1 MIDATSWV
9 VIAPEVALLTMA
21 CVITLAD
28 LWVCSPQR
36 SLTYWLTQ
44 ACLLILTLWQAMHV
58 TALSLPDGSKA
69 LYGFGG
75 MVLADAFGGWLKS
88 LATLALML
96 TLVYARQYS
105 AQRHMLQR
113 GGELF
118 TLGLFGLL
126 GIYIMISGNHFLVIY
141 LGLELVS
148 LASFALVALRREHAL
163 SVEAGMKYFILGA
176 LASGF
181 LLYGLSMVYG
191 ATGAMYL
198 PQVLMMSVKHAAQM
212 NTLMLGLVFIV
223 AGLAFKLGAAPFH
236 MWLPDVYEGAPT
248 GAVLFVATAPKLGVF
263 AVLVRL
269 LVGGLL
275 ELAPQWQMMLVVLAV
290 VSLLLGNVVAVMQ
303 SNFKRFLA
311 YSTIGQNGFVLLAF
325 AVSYVDG
332 NNYLIKDAIS
342 ASMFYMITYMIA
354 AMASLG
360 VLMLLSREGIECETL
375 DDLSGLNRRYP
386 LYAGI
391 MLACMLSLAGV
402 PLTVGFYGK
411 FRVIQVLLMAQTP
424 LHTGLAI
431 FAVLTSVIAGYIHL
445 RVVKV
450 IYFDVEKRP
459 ANVQLQGRYDMHAL
473 LSINGALLVVFG
485 ILPAG
490 LLYLCEQVVLNMLR
504 HMSGMS

>member
-1 MIDATSWV
+1 
-9 VIAPEVALLTMA
+9 
-21 CVITLAD
+21 
-28 LWVCSPQR
+28 
-36 SLTYWLTQ
+36 
-44 ACLLILTLWQAMHV
+44 
-58 TALSLPDGSKA
+58 
-69 LYGFGG
+69 

-88 LATLALML
+88 LATLALMV

-191 ATGAMYL
+191 ATGTMYL

-275 ELAPQWQMMLVVLAV
+275 ELAPQWQMMFRCCWATW
-290 VSLLLGNVVAVMQ
+290 LL
-303 SNFKRFLA
+303 SCK
-311 YSTIGQNGFVLLAF
+311 
-325 AVSYVDG
+325 
-332 NNYLIKDAIS
+332 AIS
-342 ASMFYMITYMIA
+342 SVSWPIPPSARTGS
-354 AMASLG
+354 
-360 VLMLLSREGIECETL
+360 CCW
-375 DDLSGLNRRYP
+375 P
-386 LYAGI
+386 L
-391 MLACMLSLAGV
+391 
-402 PLTVGFYGK
+402 P
-411 FRVIQVLLMAQTP
+411 
-424 LHTGLAI
+424 
-431 FAVLTSVIAGYIHL
+431 
-445 RVVKV
+445 
-450 IYFDVEKRP
+450 
-459 ANVQLQGRYDMHAL
+459 
-473 LSINGALLVVFG
+473 
-485 ILPAG
+485 
-490 LLYLCEQVVLNMLR
+490 
-504 HMSGMS
+504 